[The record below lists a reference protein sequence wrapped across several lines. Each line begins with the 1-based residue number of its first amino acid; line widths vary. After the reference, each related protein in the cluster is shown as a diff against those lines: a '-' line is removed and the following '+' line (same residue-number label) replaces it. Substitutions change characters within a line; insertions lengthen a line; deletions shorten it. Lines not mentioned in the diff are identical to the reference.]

1 MGRLIAVVGNSGVG
15 KTTLVQALARA
26 GSFVTGLE
34 QHEERPFQHPFAN
47 NLQRYALPNQ
57 IDYLLYRAEQER
69 MLRQQAETALIDGGL
84 ELDFY
89 GFTQQFHHK
98 GYLTDAEFALCER
111 LYRTLRAALPPP
123 DLFIY
128 LTAPLEVVVRRYEM
142 RGRPLEIARVEDL
155 AQLAKLVEDWL
166 MGETAVPVLRVDASE
181 DDYCN
186 HEHLQTLL
194 NTLAIYD

>member
-26 GSFVTGLE
+26 GSFATGLE
-34 QHEERPFQHPFAN
+34 QHGERPFQHPFSQ
-47 NLQRYALPNQ
+47 NLHRYALPNQ
-57 IDYLLYRAEQER
+57 VDYLLYRAEQER
-69 MLRQQAETALIDGGL
+69 ALRQRAEIGLIDGGL

-89 GFTQQFHHK
+89 GFTRQFHCK

-111 LYRTLRAALPPP
+111 LYRALRVALPAP

-128 LTAPLEVVVRRYEM
+128 LTAPLEMVIKRYEG

-155 AQLAKLVEDWL
+155 AQLGALVAEWL
-166 MGETAVPVLRVDASE
+166 AGETVPILQIDASE
-181 DDYCN
+181 DNYCTG
-186 HEHLQTLL
+186 ERLQTLL
-194 NTLAIYD
+194 AMVG